1 MAIYQRNR
9 GFQAIIDELEV
20 NTIPIRFVRELICYL
35 KDGRVFE
42 LKRLEEVDDSTTDL
56 ETFLKALDF
65 FDELQDLKIHI
76 DYEKVEL
83 DVTDQ
88 VTELLKRVNDD
99 QSDPGVR

>member
-20 NTIPIRFVRELICYL
+20 NTIPIRFVRELICFL

-42 LKRLEEVDDSTTDL
+42 FKRFETVDDLDTDL

-65 FDELQDLKIHI
+65 FDELADLKIHI
-76 DYEKVEL
+76 DYEKVEI
-83 DVTDQ
+83 DVNDQ
-88 VTELLKRVNDD
+88 VTEIFKKVNHD
-99 QSDPGVR
+99 QGNSSM